1 MANGL
6 VGTPGKV
13 VRREVCVERV
23 TRGEVGGEVV
33 RRVVFVP
40 CVEKSIRSFLW
51 DNPELRRCFREAKER
66 EEREREARRRLR
78 G

>member
-1 MANGL
+1 MGNGL

-23 TRGEVGGEVV
+23 CRGEVEGVVV

-40 CVEKSIRSFLW
+40 SVERSIRCFLW
-51 DNPELRRCFREAKER
+51 DNPELRRAFQEAKER
-66 EEREREARRRLR
+66 EKGERLARKRLR

>member
-1 MANGL
+1 MGSGL

-13 VRREVCVERV
+13 VRREVMVERV
-23 TRGEVGGEVV
+23 CRGEVEGVVV

-40 CVEKSIRSFLW
+40 SVVRSVRCFLW
-51 DNPELRRCFREAKER
+51 DNPELRRAFQEAKQR
-66 EEREREARRRLR
+66 EEGERVARKRLR

>member
-1 MANGL
+1 MGNGL

-13 VRREVCVERV
+13 VRRGVCVERV
-23 TRGEVGGEVV
+23 CREEVEGVVV

-40 CVEKSIRSFLW
+40 GVVRSIRCFLW
-51 DNPELRRCFREAKER
+51 DNPELRRAFQEAKER
-66 EEREREARRRLR
+66 EEGERLARKRLR